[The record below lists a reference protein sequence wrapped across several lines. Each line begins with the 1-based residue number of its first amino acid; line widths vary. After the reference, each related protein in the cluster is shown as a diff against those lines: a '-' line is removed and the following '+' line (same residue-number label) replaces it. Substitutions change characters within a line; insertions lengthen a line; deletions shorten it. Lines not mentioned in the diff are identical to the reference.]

1 MTIIYRVNAG
11 QVPPEHWTH
20 DQSEGGGRIIGEACH
35 FVDFVSFLTDA
46 LPARVSAAAV
56 PKTQRAGYVDD
67 STVVSMT
74 MTDGSIASIIYTA
87 SGDPTVPKE
96 QVEVFCERMVAT
108 LDDFK
113 SGAFVAGRKRARLG
127 GGAQDKGHAAEIA
140 AFFDAVRGRAT
151 APISLQSLAATTLAT
166 FAIVESAKSGTGVAV
181 DVNAVM
187 AS

>member
-1 MTIIYRVNAG
+1 M
-11 QVPPEHWTH
+11 
-20 DQSEGGGRIIGEACH
+20 
-35 FVDFVSFLTDA
+35 
-46 LPARVSAAAV
+46 

-87 SGDPTVPKE
+87 SGDPRVPKE

-151 APISLQSLAATTLAT
+151 APISLESLAATTLAT